1 MPSSSSLRRRL
12 HQLSPSITPPQRS
25 MAVGDHTTPLLD
37 SFKRGVW
44 EWRTRRRKSCCWG
57 IGVVG
62 TRRVWVWIWFLPN
75 QFSQQQPNSI
85 PKPLLFPQ
93 TSETLSH
100 TVAEEETLRLPMHH
114 GGPDLIVDD
123 GGDTTRSRGVPRSS
137 SLRQCEEQT
146 RRGRQCLSWFMSKGF
161 VRVFFLYKKCLIYLC
176 LVGFGVDNEFCSEKG
191 EKLLPFCVWF

>member
-1 MPSSSSLRRRL
+1 MYTLGSASKYPELHMYYPFHNQPYTSIFLHLYKILLHISTAKFCIKCRFRKPLFPSSNFAQIESYKSQIM
-12 HQLSPSITPPQRS
+12 HQSCLNQGQASDPSNT
-25 MAVGDHTTPLLD
+25 
-37 SFKRGVW
+37 
-44 EWRTRRRKSCCWG
+44 KS
-57 IGVVG
+57 
-62 TRRVWVWIWFLPN
+62 RY
-75 QFSQQQPNSI
+75 

-146 RRGRQCLSWFMSKGF
+146 RRGRQCLS
-161 VRVFFLYKKCLIYLC
+161 
-176 LVGFGVDNEFCSEKG
+176 
-191 EKLLPFCVWF
+191 